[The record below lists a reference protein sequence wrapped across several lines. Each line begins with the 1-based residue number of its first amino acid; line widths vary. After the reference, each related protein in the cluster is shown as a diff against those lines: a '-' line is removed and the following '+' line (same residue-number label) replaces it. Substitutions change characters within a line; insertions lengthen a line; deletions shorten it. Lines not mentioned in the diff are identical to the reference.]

1 LTPTLLQDILS
12 ISLLFTGGVSQ
23 TLKYDEPSFNNIKQ
37 ENLTI
42 YLLGIT
48 ITLLSELIRKGVWLQ
63 SRRVSGK
70 PVTRLAFF
78 ELLKKKDFTH
88 LL

>member
-23 TLKYDEPSFNNIKQ
+23 PLKYDEPSFNNIKQ

-42 YLLGIT
+42 YLLDY
-48 ITLLSELIRKGVWLQ
+48 LLN
-63 SRRVSGK
+63 
-70 PVTRLAFF
+70 
-78 ELLKKKDFTH
+78 KK
-88 LL
+88 